1 MAKKFENLEKKMNPK
16 RVEQAKARAR
26 EVMAE
31 MLLAEIRKEAG
42 FTQEDLAK
50 TIGVK
55 QPSLS
60 KLESQD
66 DIQISTLQRLIQALG
81 GQYQIKKG
89 RSGGDIKGFDIVK
102 IIFIFILL
110 SIVAINFFGNGGG
123 GQRGGRGG
131 YYGGGHGGFGRGG
144 GLGGGGFSGGGGG
157 FGGGGASGGW

>member
-81 GQYQIKKG
+81 GQLELIAHMP
-89 RSGGDIKGFDIVK
+89 GGDIRISQFKT
-102 IIFIFILL
+102 
-110 SIVAINFFGNGGG
+110 
-123 GQRGGRGG
+123 Q
-131 YYGGGHGGFGRGG
+131 H
-144 GLGGGGFSGGGGG
+144 
-157 FGGGGASGGW
+157 

>member
-16 RVEQAKARAR
+16 RVKQAKARAR

-60 KLESQD
+60 KLESQE

-81 GQYQIKKG
+81 GQLELIAHMP
-89 RSGGDIKGFDIVK
+89 GGDIRISQFKT
-102 IIFIFILL
+102 
-110 SIVAINFFGNGGG
+110 
-123 GQRGGRGG
+123 Q
-131 YYGGGHGGFGRGG
+131 H
-144 GLGGGGFSGGGGG
+144 
-157 FGGGGASGGW
+157 